1 MTIQPARFLR
11 RVPLR
16 RRRGAPKLISIFS
29 GCGGAALGM
38 RQAGFEVRVFV
49 EFDRACCQ
57 TLALNWI
64 KPRRGEGGRRSW
76 HQRRDPAILQADI
89 TKLTTAEILRAA
101 ALEVG
106 EADCLEGGF
115 PCQGFST
122 AGRRIIGDPRNR
134 LYREC
139 VRVIAE
145 ALPKT
150 FFLENVPGLVSMASG
165 AIMRQI
171 CADFAGVGYDL
182 SWDIL
187 NAADYG
193 VPQRRRRVIFLG
205 RRVDGLVFPARGR
218 PRVYLGCAAGAVQHP
233 KWFEEKYPVGA
244 KQKRSRARPVREAA

>member
-1 MTIQPARFLR
+1 MSMQIQPAKFLR
-11 RVPLR
+11 TVPLSRPR
-16 RRRGAPKLISIFS
+16 RRAAPKLISIFS

-38 RQAGFEVRVFV
+38 RKAGFEVRVFV
-49 EFDRACCQ
+49 EYDKDACE
-57 TLALNWI
+57 TLAINWI
-64 KPRRGEGGRRSW
+64 KRRSGGRRSW
-76 HQRRDPAILQADI
+76 HQRRDPVILQADI

-101 ALEVG
+101 DLEVG

-122 AGRRIIGDPRNR
+122 ANSRRAIDDPRNR

-150 FFLENVPGLVSMASG
+150 FFLENVPGLVSMANG
-165 AIMRQI
+165 KVMLQI
-171 CADFAGVGYDL
+171 CEDLAGVGYDL

-187 NAADYG
+187 DAADYG

-205 RRVDGLVFPARGR
+205 RRVDSLHIRARGR
-218 PRVYLGCAAGAVQHP
+218 PRIYLGCAPGVIRHP
-233 KWFEEKYPVGA
+233 EWFE
-244 KQKRSRARPVREAA
+244 KRMARPPRIRRSA